1 MPLSRR
7 HVLTG
12 LASAGLSGQIGAAGS
27 IAARRLT
34 PLSLRVGVQL
44 YVIGHAPMPGH
55 AALNKLPDDLAT
67 LRRIGFREVE
77 GAPPGLSAKDYRR
90 QLDHAGLACPS
101 IHVGL
106 DPSVMGELSLADM
119 SNTTDYA
126 KIVGA
131 RNLVVAVLPMRD
143 MLARRPD
150 ASELIGDLKRLSQAS
165 TELVKSM
172 SASDWTAI
180 AQRLNEAGA
189 KLSRVGLRLGYHNHN
204 AEFTRL
210 PNGRLAYELL
220 VAETDPKLVDFEL
233 DLGWARSAGLDPSV
247 IPWLRARDVAVM
259 GSDHPQYV
267 SPGPAGLPAGAI
279 HDFALIHLGLP
290 LFDNCDL
297 EALADAAAVRKRW
310 TFLLTAAPLPIRGG
324 TGSPLN
330 PIATF

>member
-233 DLGWARSAGLDPSV
+233 DLGWARSAGLDPAALLRNYRGRITQLHFKDLAPTPSNAVSQLNTADMGEGIQNWNSIVDALKSSSV
-247 IPWLRARDVAVM
+247 QHIYVEEEPPYRISGMESARKAYRFVQPLLAR
-259 GSDHPQYV
+259 
-267 SPGPAGLPAGAI
+267 AGL
-279 HDFALIHLGLP
+279 
-290 LFDNCDL
+290 
-297 EALADAAAVRKRW
+297 
-310 TFLLTAAPLPIRGG
+310 
-324 TGSPLN
+324 
-330 PIATF
+330 